1 VTRPNSFASAATP
14 RVSSAPGW
22 RHRGHRAV
30 PTSRTGRGGDA
41 EAVEGRAVDRPAEL
55 RLDLLHGFELRSGGR
70 AVGLPPSGQR
80 VVAFLALHARPLAR
94 VFVAGSLWTDASEE
108 RAAAA
113 LRTALW
119 RIGAPA
125 TEVVRSDGPTLALDR
140 RVDVDLAIASRR
152 AHEVLEGAAAAPRG
166 ADLALLCDAG
176 DLLPDWYED
185 WVLIERERFRQLR
198 LHALEA
204 LCRSLSA
211 AGRHAEATEAG
222 GAAVGCEPLRE
233 SAHRA
238 LAAAHLAEGNA
249 GEALR
254 QYDLCRGLL
263 QRDLALAPSEAFEE
277 LVAPLRA
284 R

>member
-1 VTRPNSFASAATP
+1 MSRTPAGRELRAATGS
-14 RVSSAPGW
+14 V
-22 RHRGHRAV
+22 AV
-30 PTSRTGRGGDA
+30 M
-41 EAVEGRAVDRPAEL
+41 RPAAAGPAL
-55 RLDLLHGFELRSGGR
+55 RLSLLRGFALHGAGGAIR
-70 AVGLPPSGQR
+70 VPLSAQR

-94 VFVAGSLWTDASEE
+94 VFVAGNLWMDASEE
-108 RAAAA
+108 RASAA

-125 TEVVRSDGPTLALDR
+125 ERLVRCDGQTLALDPD
-140 RVDVDLAIASRR
+140 VPVDLAAASTR
-152 AHEVLEGAAAAPRG
+152 AE
-166 ADLALLCDAG
+166 ALLEDGGAPARGDVALLRDAG

-185 WVLIERERFRQLR
+185 WVLVERERFRQLR

-222 GAAVGCEPLRE
+222 IAAIACEPLRE

-238 LAAAHLAEGNA
+238 LVSAHLAEGNA

-254 QYDLCRGLL
+254 QYRLCRDLLARELGLEPTPEL
-263 QRDLALAPSEAFEE
+263 ER
-277 LVAPLRA
+277 LVAPWR
-284 R
+284 RS